1 LAGEDVTESIR
12 SETCGNAASLVA
24 AMPAVRAALLQKQR
38 DFRQPPGLVADGRDM
53 GTVVFPAAQVKI
65 FLTANPEAC
74 AIRRH
79 NQLKEKGID
88 VNLANLIDGIA
99 ERNERDAQRSVAPLR
114 PAIDAYVL
122 DTSELSIA
130 QVKER
135 AVDLVSRQLKLRDV
149 TADPAIR
156 QQHSY

>member
-1 LAGEDVTESIR
+1 
-12 SETCGNAASLVA
+12 
-24 AMPAVRAALLQKQR
+24 
-38 DFRQPPGLVADGRDM
+38 
-53 GTVVFPAAQVKI
+53 
-65 FLTANPEAC
+65 
-74 AIRRH
+74 
-79 NQLKEKGID
+79 LKEKGID